1 VPRVMRIDVFA
12 DGENISDVEVPH
24 QPFDEVFHEE
34 IIEALD
40 EQTGSEFVAG
50 LAELIARRTETGA
63 GLYKFLDEN
72 LDQFNSQVASE
83 IRLLA
88 NEVTQTEETVDA

>member
-1 VPRVMRIDVFA
+1 MRIDIYA
-12 DGENISDVEVPH
+12 DSEKISDVEVPH

-34 IIEALD
+34 IIESLA
-40 EQTGSEFVAG
+40 ENTGSEFVAG

-63 GLYKFLDEN
+63 GLYKFLDDN
-72 LDQFNSQVASE
+72 LEQFETQVASE

-88 NEVTQTEETVDA
+88 NEVTQTEKKINA